1 MTHSFTKGVPIDTDG
16 TLSLNSNQVVPSQAA
31 VVTYVTNSV
40 AAALASATDLHTA
53 KLIVNPSGGAAGGN
67 YTTIAAALT
76 AAASGDTIFITP
88 GTYTEDL
95 TLKAG
100 VNLCAYDCDALTPN
114 VIILG
119 KATATFAGTAS
130 LSGLQLKTASDYF
143 LVVSGT
149 AVTNINLKNCYLNC
163 GVGRGINH
171 TTTGASATLNIIDC
185 RGDTPTAG
193 ASGTFWTEAN
203 STTKIINVI
212 NTHISNSGGAIGYRT
227 SSGTLN
233 VVNSTFAHTCDC
245 VSDAVVT
252 LTNSTYNCSSLNAQA
267 YTFNSSGAQIAYNC
281 IFLGGTASAVGGS
294 AAFSLFGCNISSS
307 NTNAVTG
314 GGTVTYAGLI
324 FSGTSK
330 KINTTTQVG
339 GLLQG
344 GLTQAPSAGFI
355 GEQIRGFVT
364 EGSAVNMGGSGV
376 VTEITNI
383 SLTAGIWD
391 ISCAGVLNLNGA
403 TITGSILSINTTVA
417 NGTNGDN
424 ALYMFVGV
432 AGISACCGSIPAYRV
447 TLTATTT
454 YRLVMVAVYTV
465 ATPKGSGR
473 ISATRVG

>member
-31 VVTYVTNSV
+31 VVTYVTNAI
-40 AAALASATDLHTA
+40 AAKTDLHTA
-53 KLIVNPSGGAAGGN
+53 KLIVNPSGGSAGGN
-67 YTTIAAALT
+67 YTTITSALAAAS
-76 AAASGDTIFITP
+76 SGDTIFITP

-119 KATATFAGTAS
+119 KMTATFAGTAS

-163 GVGRGINH
+163 NVGRGINH

-185 RGDTPTAG
+185 KGDTPTAG

-233 VVNSTFAHTCDC
+233 VINSSFNHACDC

-252 LTNSTYNCSSLNAQA
+252 LTNSTYNCSSLNSQA

-281 IFLGGTASAVGGS
+281 IFLSGTASAVGGS

-307 NTNAVTG
+307 NTNAITG

-344 GLTQAPSAGFI
+344 GLAQAPSAGFI
-355 GEQIRGFVT
+355 GEQIIAT
-364 EGSAVNMGGSGV
+364 ASGV
-376 VTEITNI
+376 SMLAGVAKNITSI
-383 SLTAGIWD
+383 SVTAGVWD
-391 ISCAGVLNLNGA
+391 ISGIVSYNASGAAYAGIA
-403 TITGSILSINTTVA
+403 TQLSVNTTSA
-417 NGTNGDN
+417 TLGSAGDN
-424 ALYMFVGV
+424 SIWGSSPVTGV
-432 AGISACCGSIPAYRV
+432 KEFGISVPSWRQV
-447 TLTATTT
+447 FTATTT
-454 YRLVMVAVYTV
+454 VYLVGKTDFTGAGASNA
-465 ATPKGSGR
+465 ATGR
-473 ISATRVG
+473 ISAVRVG